1 MTGID
6 TLVVPWSTLWQ
17 PTLTFATLCFL
28 MLPSQRLAR
37 RWQFALLFELGAL
50 SLIPINGIA
59 LAIYLRSVIDDLA
72 ITTVLVLSLATL
84 VRLKLLA
91 VPPRLQQTE
100 LLCIFAALALI
111 LYPASLGL
119 TYFDPYRLGY
129 APRPMLVLMG
139 LLTVVLLWRRKA
151 DPAICSVGVRKWL
164 PSNVAIHR
172 SFAVMSGAVNTAS
185 RCMASSPTGAAPLPR
200 NSLSPFCRCRFR
212 AESSS

>member
-1 MTGID
+1 LTGID

-28 MLPSQRLAR
+28 MLPSHRLAR

-91 VPPRLQQTE
+91 APPRLQQTE

-139 LLTVVLLWRRKA
+139 LLTVVLLWRRNLLGVLLFSVATLTFTLELKQSENYWDYLIDPGLGTWAIIVLLVRSGLPVIAARYRKA
-151 DPAICSVGVRKWL
+151 
-164 PSNVAIHR
+164 
-172 SFAVMSGAVNTAS
+172 
-185 RCMASSPTGAAPLPR
+185 
-200 NSLSPFCRCRFR
+200 
-212 AESSS
+212 

>member
-139 LLTVVLLWRRKA
+139 LLTVVLLWRRNLLGVLLFSVATLIFTLELKQSENYWDYLIDPGLGTWAIIVLLMRSGLPVIAARYRKA
-151 DPAICSVGVRKWL
+151 
-164 PSNVAIHR
+164 
-172 SFAVMSGAVNTAS
+172 
-185 RCMASSPTGAAPLPR
+185 
-200 NSLSPFCRCRFR
+200 
-212 AESSS
+212 

>member
-37 RWQFALLFELGAL
+37 RWQFALLFGLGAL

-119 TYFDPYRLGY
+119 TYSDPYRLGY

-139 LLTVVLLWRRKA
+139 LLTVVLLWRRNLLGVLLFSVATLTFTLELKQSENYWDYLIDPGLGTWAIIVLLMRSGLPVIAARYRKA
-151 DPAICSVGVRKWL
+151 
-164 PSNVAIHR
+164 
-172 SFAVMSGAVNTAS
+172 
-185 RCMASSPTGAAPLPR
+185 
-200 NSLSPFCRCRFR
+200 
-212 AESSS
+212 

>member
-139 LLTVVLLWRRKA
+139 LLTVVLLWRRNLLGLLLFSVATLIFTLELKQSENYWDYLI
-151 DPAICSVGVRKWL
+151 DPGLGTWAIIVLLMRSGL
-164 PSNVAIHR
+164 PVI
-172 SFAVMSGAVNTAS
+172 
-185 RCMASSPTGAAPLPR
+185 AAR
-200 NSLSPFCRCRFR
+200 YRR
-212 AESSS
+212 A

>member
-1 MTGID
+1 LTGID

-139 LLTVVLLWRRKA
+139 LLTVVLLWRRNLLGVLLFSVATLIFTLELKQSENYWDYLIDPGLGTWAIIVLLMRSGLPVIAARYRKA
-151 DPAICSVGVRKWL
+151 
-164 PSNVAIHR
+164 
-172 SFAVMSGAVNTAS
+172 
-185 RCMASSPTGAAPLPR
+185 
-200 NSLSPFCRCRFR
+200 
-212 AESSS
+212 

>member
-129 APRPMLVLMG
+129 VPRPMLVLMG
-139 LLTVVLLWRRKA
+139 LLTVVLLWRRNLLGVLLFSVATLTFTLELKQSENYWDYLIDPGLGTWAIIVLLMRSGLPVIAARYRKA
-151 DPAICSVGVRKWL
+151 
-164 PSNVAIHR
+164 
-172 SFAVMSGAVNTAS
+172 
-185 RCMASSPTGAAPLPR
+185 
-200 NSLSPFCRCRFR
+200 
-212 AESSS
+212 

>member
-37 RWQFALLFELGAL
+37 RWQFALLFGLGAL

-84 VRLKLLA
+84 VRLQLLA

-139 LLTVVLLWRRKA
+139 LLTVVLLWRRNLLGVLLFSVATLIFTLELKQSENYWDYLIDPGLGTWAIIVLLMRSGLPVIAARYRKA
-151 DPAICSVGVRKWL
+151 
-164 PSNVAIHR
+164 
-172 SFAVMSGAVNTAS
+172 
-185 RCMASSPTGAAPLPR
+185 
-200 NSLSPFCRCRFR
+200 
-212 AESSS
+212 

>member
-139 LLTVVLLWRRKA
+139 LLTVVLLWRRNLLGVLLFSVATLIFTLELKQSENYWDYLI
-151 DPAICSVGVRKWL
+151 DPGLGTWAIIVLLMRSGL
-164 PSNVAIHR
+164 PVI
-172 SFAVMSGAVNTAS
+172 
-185 RCMASSPTGAAPLPR
+185 AAR
-200 NSLSPFCRCRFR
+200 YRR
-212 AESSS
+212 A